1 MYIVY
6 VIIINLYTY
15 FTEYP
20 VILVQVKAAKKQLT
34 KPYSVK

>member
-1 MYIVY
+1 MCIVY
-6 VIIINLYTY
+6 VTIINLYTD

-20 VILVQVKAAKKQLT
+20 VILIQVKATKKQLT